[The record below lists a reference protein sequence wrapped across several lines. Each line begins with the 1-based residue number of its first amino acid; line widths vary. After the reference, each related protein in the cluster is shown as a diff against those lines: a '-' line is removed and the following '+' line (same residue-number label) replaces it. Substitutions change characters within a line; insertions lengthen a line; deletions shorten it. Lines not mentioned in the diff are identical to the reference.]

1 MPIPYWAGHYIGLP
15 FCEYGRTIAGTDCW
29 GLVRL
34 VLQEQFAAVLP
45 SYAADYR
52 ISGGAEEI
60 GRLIGQEAVKWI
72 AVSAGEERLGD
83 VVVLRLRG
91 APMHVGLVLGDGR
104 MLHIE
109 KHINSAIEDY
119 HGRRWCG
126 RVCGFYRHPHLFA
139 Q

>member
-15 FCEYGRTIAGTDCW
+15 FCEYGRTVAGTDCW

-52 ISGGAEEI
+52 IGGAAEDI
-60 GRLIGQEAVKWI
+60 GRLIGQEAVKWV
-72 AVSAGEERLGD
+72 AVPAGKEKTGD
-83 VVVLRLRG
+83 VVVLRMRG

-119 HGRRWCG
+119 RGRRWCD
-126 RVCGFYRHPHLFA
+126 RICGFYRHPQLVK
-139 Q
+139 

>member
-15 FCEYGRTIAGTDCW
+15 FREYGRTVAGTDCW

-45 SYAADYR
+45 SYAADYPD
-52 ISGGAEEI
+52 GGAEDI
-60 GRLIGQEAVKWI
+60 GKLIGQEAAKWI
-72 AVSAGEERLGD
+72 AVSAGEEQLGD
-83 VVVLRLRG
+83 VVVLRMRG

-119 HGRRWCG
+119 RGPRWCK
-126 RVCGFYRHPHLFA
+126 RVSGFYRHPQLTG
-139 Q
+139 

>member
-15 FCEYGRTIAGTDCW
+15 FREHGRSIAGTDCW

-45 SYAADYR
+45 SYAADYQTT
-52 ISGGAEEI
+52 GNATELGK
-60 GRLIGQEAVKWI
+60 LIGQEAEKWI
-72 AVSAGEERLGD
+72 AISAGQEKLGD
-83 VVVLRLRG
+83 VIVLRMRG

-119 HGRRWCG
+119 RSRRWRE
-126 RVCGFYRHPHLFA
+126 RVTGFYRHPQLEK
-139 Q
+139 